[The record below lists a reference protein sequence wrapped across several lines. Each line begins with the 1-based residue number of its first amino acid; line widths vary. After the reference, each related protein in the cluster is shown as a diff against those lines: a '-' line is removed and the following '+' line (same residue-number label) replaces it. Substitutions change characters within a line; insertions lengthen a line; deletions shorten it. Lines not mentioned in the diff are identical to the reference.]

1 MTACAESRGNADHG
15 TAVGWPGSDEKATTS
30 RSSGMTSW
38 CSNGANAGANGMVP
52 FGWSPRFASQTRF
65 VAGFGTRNENPRV
78 GSSILSLATI

>member
-1 MTACAESRGNADHG
+1 MTACAEGHGNADHG
-15 TAVGWPGSDEKATTS
+15 IDVGGPGSEEKVTMS

-38 CSNGANAGANGMVP
+38 RSNGSNAGANGMVP